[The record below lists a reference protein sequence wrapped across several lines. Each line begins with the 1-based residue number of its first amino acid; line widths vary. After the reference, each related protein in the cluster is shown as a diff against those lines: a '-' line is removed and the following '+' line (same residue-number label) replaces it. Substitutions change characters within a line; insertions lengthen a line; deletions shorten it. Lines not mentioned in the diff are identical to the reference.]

1 MVINNKSGLTIMIG
15 PKKKRIMTRA
25 FDALTTGAVNQYTYY
40 IEQLNINVKNY
51 VYYLIRNN
59 LSVVEDDVKAK
70 KVTTPVVIFIT
81 EFDYMQDVSELDKI
95 KKLLYDFIERMPVP
109 VHIYVAGDT
118 YELCRNEEVLVAHTG
133 KLLRFADYEE
143 YRNFMLHI
151 EDVK

>member
-1 MVINNKSGLTIMIG
+1 MKINNDAGLTIMVG

-25 FDALTTGAVNQYTYY
+25 FDTLTAGAVNQYTYY
-40 IEQLNINVKNY
+40 IEQLNTNVKNY

-81 EFDYMQDVSELDKI
+81 EFDYMQTVPEMNKI
-95 KKLLYDFIERMPVP
+95 KSLLYDFIERMPVP
-109 VHIYVAGDT
+109 VHIYIAGDT
-118 YELCRNEEVLVAHTG
+118 YELCRNEEVLVSHTG

-143 YRNFMLHI
+143 YRDFMMSLDA
-151 EDVK
+151 EK